1 MPNTFPTLRTNQYE
15 AFPQAL
21 ERAESI
27 KVLALDVDGVLT
39 DGSLYVSPDGR
50 EHLKVFDSLDGHG
63 IKLLSSVGIK
73 VAIITGRQS
82 TMVEGRAK
90 ELGIEHVFMA
100 VKNKL
105 ETLNGLLKELNLSL
119 NDCAA
124 MGDDWPDLPVMSRVA
139 FAVAPAQ
146 AHIEATQV
154 AHYVCSRSGGQ
165 GAVRELCDLILH
177 AQGHYPRLLRE
188 ALEG

>member
-15 AFPQAL
+15 DFPQAL

-39 DGSLYVSPDGR
+39 DGALYVGPDGR
-50 EHLKVFDSLDGHG
+50 EQLKVFDSLDGHG
-63 IKLLSSVGIK
+63 IKLLGSIGVE

-82 TMVEGRAK
+82 SMVEARAK
-90 ELGIEHVFMA
+90 ELGIKHVFMA

-119 NDCAA
+119 KECAA
-124 MGDDWPDLPVMSRVA
+124 MGDDWPDLPVLSRVNL
-139 FAVAPAQ
+139 AVAPAQ
-146 AHIEATQV
+146 AHIEAMEV
-154 AHYVCSRSGGQ
+154 AHYVCSRQGGQ
-165 GAVRELCDLILH
+165 GAVRELCDLILK

>member
-15 AFPQAL
+15 DFPQAL

-39 DGSLYVSPDGR
+39 DGALYVGPDGR
-50 EHLKVFDSLDGHG
+50 EQLKVFDSLDGHG
-63 IKLLSSVGIK
+63 IKLLGSIGVE

-82 TMVEGRAK
+82 SMVEARAK
-90 ELGIEHVFMA
+90 ELGIKHVFMA

-105 ETLNGLLKELNLSL
+105 ETLNDLLKELNLSL
-119 NDCAA
+119 KECAA
-124 MGDDWPDLPVMSRVA
+124 MGDDWPDLPVLSRVNL
-139 FAVAPAQ
+139 AVAPAQ
-146 AHIEATQV
+146 AHIEAMEV
-154 AHYVCSRSGGQ
+154 AHYVCSRQGGQ
-165 GAVRELCDLILH
+165 GAVRELCDLILK